1 MWQSEDQSS
10 PAAQDLSA
18 CSSHPVPRTHFALP
32 FVAGKSHTIAIA
44 AAAAAAADTEPTLEA
59 NCIASQG
66 CCLFTMMGHCLIKV
80 VESINFGSMP

>member
-1 MWQSEDQSS
+1 VWQSEDQSS

-32 FVAGKSHTIAIA
+32 FVAGKCHTIAI
-44 AAAAAAADTEPTLEA
+44 AAAAADTEPTLEA

-66 CCLFTMMGHCLIKV
+66 RCLFTMMDHCLIKA
-80 VESINFGSMP
+80 VESINFGSMPY